1 MQCLLQYRRSAL
13 VASLIL
19 GVLIAVWHLP
29 LMVVGQVSYSDIV
42 LILAA
47 VIVFN
52 WVFNNARGSV
62 LIIMLM
68 HAANNAVSGSF
79 FSPMFSGADSTRES
93 WFLALVWIVV
103 AVLVIVIC
111 GPRISRAR
119 TISRRNRFL
128 RQSRRGSDQS
138 SEQNDGLELP
148 ETQQIRSVI
157 MSSRIKWGGIAGI
170 VAAALFIVSAILEQ
184 LSPLQRIYDSVASY
198 LYLGVVVAAYIAVI
212 IAVLGIHALH
222 SGRPRYGR
230 LGTTGTVLTIAG
242 YLIMIVLRM
251 IGMVAGRESLGNVRI
266 GAGLAVLIGSVL
278 LGVIILRA
286 RILPWWCGV
295 LLIVAFPLGD
305 VANAIFRAAE
315 NLLLALLWGS
325 VGVALLARREGV
337 AEPAVTQPAQA
348 G

>member
-1 MQCLLQYRRSAL
+1 
-13 VASLIL
+13 
-19 GVLIAVWHLP
+19 
-29 LMVVGQVSYSDIV
+29 
-42 LILAA
+42 
-47 VIVFN
+47 
-52 WVFNNARGSV
+52 
-62 LIIMLM
+62 
-68 HAANNAVSGSF
+68 
-79 FSPMFSGADSTRES
+79 
-93 WFLALVWIVV
+93 
-103 AVLVIVIC
+103 
-111 GPRISRAR
+111 
-119 TISRRNRFL
+119 
-128 RQSRRGSDQS
+128 
-138 SEQNDGLELP
+138 
-148 ETQQIRSVI
+148 

-170 VAAALFIVSAILEQ
+170 AAAALFIVSAILEQ

-212 IAVLGIHALH
+212 VAVLGIHALH

-242 YLIMIVLRM
+242 YLIMIVVRM
-251 IGMVAGRESLGNVRI
+251 ISMVAGRESLGNVRI

-305 VANAIFRAAE
+305 VANAIFSAAE

>member
-1 MQCLLQYRRSAL
+1 
-13 VASLIL
+13 
-19 GVLIAVWHLP
+19 
-29 LMVVGQVSYSDIV
+29 
-42 LILAA
+42 
-47 VIVFN
+47 
-52 WVFNNARGSV
+52 
-62 LIIMLM
+62 
-68 HAANNAVSGSF
+68 
-79 FSPMFSGADSTRES
+79 
-93 WFLALVWIVV
+93 
-103 AVLVIVIC
+103 
-111 GPRISRAR
+111 
-119 TISRRNRFL
+119 
-128 RQSRRGSDQS
+128 
-138 SEQNDGLELP
+138 
-148 ETQQIRSVI
+148 
-157 MSSRIKWGGIAGI
+157 MSSRIKWGGMAGI
-170 VAAALFIVSAILEQ
+170 AAAALFIVSAILEQ

-212 IAVLGIHALH
+212 VAVLGIHALH

-242 YLIMIVLRM
+242 YLIMIVVRM
-251 IGMVAGRESLGNVRI
+251 ISMVAGRESLGNVRI

-305 VANAIFRAAE
+305 VANAIFSAAE

>member
-1 MQCLLQYRRSAL
+1 
-13 VASLIL
+13 
-19 GVLIAVWHLP
+19 
-29 LMVVGQVSYSDIV
+29 
-42 LILAA
+42 
-47 VIVFN
+47 
-52 WVFNNARGSV
+52 
-62 LIIMLM
+62 
-68 HAANNAVSGSF
+68 
-79 FSPMFSGADSTRES
+79 MF
-93 WFLALVWIVV
+93 
-103 AVLVIVIC
+103 
-111 GPRISRAR
+111 
-119 TISRRNRFL
+119 
-128 RQSRRGSDQS
+128 
-138 SEQNDGLELP
+138 
-148 ETQQIRSVI
+148 
-157 MSSRIKWGGIAGI
+157 SRIKWGGIAGI
-170 VAAALFIVSAILEQ
+170 AAAALFVVSAILEQ

-212 IAVLGIHALH
+212 VAVLGIHALH

-242 YLIMIVLRM
+242 YLIMIVVRL
-251 IGMVAGRESLGNVRI
+251 ISMVAGRESLGNVRI

-305 VANAIFRAAE
+305 VANAIFSAAE

>member
-1 MQCLLQYRRSAL
+1 
-13 VASLIL
+13 
-19 GVLIAVWHLP
+19 
-29 LMVVGQVSYSDIV
+29 
-42 LILAA
+42 
-47 VIVFN
+47 
-52 WVFNNARGSV
+52 
-62 LIIMLM
+62 
-68 HAANNAVSGSF
+68 
-79 FSPMFSGADSTRES
+79 
-93 WFLALVWIVV
+93 
-103 AVLVIVIC
+103 
-111 GPRISRAR
+111 
-119 TISRRNRFL
+119 
-128 RQSRRGSDQS
+128 
-138 SEQNDGLELP
+138 
-148 ETQQIRSVI
+148 

-170 VAAALFIVSAILEQ
+170 AAAALFIVSAILEQ

-212 IAVLGIHALH
+212 VAVLGIHALH

-242 YLIMIVLRM
+242 YLIMIVVRM
-251 IGMVAGRESLGNVRI
+251 ISMVAGRESLGNVRI

-305 VANAIFRAAE
+305 VANAIFSAAE

-348 G
+348 S

>member
-1 MQCLLQYRRSAL
+1 
-13 VASLIL
+13 
-19 GVLIAVWHLP
+19 
-29 LMVVGQVSYSDIV
+29 
-42 LILAA
+42 
-47 VIVFN
+47 
-52 WVFNNARGSV
+52 
-62 LIIMLM
+62 
-68 HAANNAVSGSF
+68 
-79 FSPMFSGADSTRES
+79 
-93 WFLALVWIVV
+93 
-103 AVLVIVIC
+103 
-111 GPRISRAR
+111 
-119 TISRRNRFL
+119 
-128 RQSRRGSDQS
+128 
-138 SEQNDGLELP
+138 
-148 ETQQIRSVI
+148 

-170 VAAALFIVSAILEQ
+170 AAAALFIVSAILEQ

-198 LYLGVVVAAYIAVI
+198 LYLGFVVAAYIAVI
-212 IAVLGIHALH
+212 VAVLGIHALH

-242 YLIMIVLRM
+242 YLIMIVARM
-251 IGMVAGRESLGNVRI
+251 ISMVAGRESLGNVRI

-305 VANAIFRAAE
+305 VANAIFSAAE

>member
-1 MQCLLQYRRSAL
+1 
-13 VASLIL
+13 
-19 GVLIAVWHLP
+19 
-29 LMVVGQVSYSDIV
+29 
-42 LILAA
+42 
-47 VIVFN
+47 
-52 WVFNNARGSV
+52 
-62 LIIMLM
+62 
-68 HAANNAVSGSF
+68 
-79 FSPMFSGADSTRES
+79 
-93 WFLALVWIVV
+93 
-103 AVLVIVIC
+103 
-111 GPRISRAR
+111 
-119 TISRRNRFL
+119 
-128 RQSRRGSDQS
+128 
-138 SEQNDGLELP
+138 
-148 ETQQIRSVI
+148 

-170 VAAALFIVSAILEQ
+170 AAAALFIVSAILEQ

-212 IAVLGIHALH
+212 VAVLGIHALH

-242 YLIMIVLRM
+242 YLIMIVVRM
-251 IGMVAGRESLGNVRI
+251 ISMAAGRESLGNVRI

-305 VANAIFRAAE
+305 VANAIFSAAE

>member
-1 MQCLLQYRRSAL
+1 
-13 VASLIL
+13 
-19 GVLIAVWHLP
+19 
-29 LMVVGQVSYSDIV
+29 
-42 LILAA
+42 
-47 VIVFN
+47 
-52 WVFNNARGSV
+52 
-62 LIIMLM
+62 
-68 HAANNAVSGSF
+68 
-79 FSPMFSGADSTRES
+79 
-93 WFLALVWIVV
+93 
-103 AVLVIVIC
+103 
-111 GPRISRAR
+111 
-119 TISRRNRFL
+119 
-128 RQSRRGSDQS
+128 
-138 SEQNDGLELP
+138 
-148 ETQQIRSVI
+148 

-170 VAAALFIVSAILEQ
+170 AAAALFIVSAILEQ

-212 IAVLGIHALH
+212 VAVLGIHALH

-242 YLIMIVLRM
+242 YLIMIVVRM
-251 IGMVAGRESLGNVRI
+251 ISMVAGRESLGNVRI

-305 VANAIFRAAE
+305 VANAIFSAAE
-315 NLLLALLWGS
+315 NLLLAVLWGS
-325 VGVALLARREGV
+325 VGVALLARREGI

>member
-1 MQCLLQYRRSAL
+1 
-13 VASLIL
+13 
-19 GVLIAVWHLP
+19 
-29 LMVVGQVSYSDIV
+29 
-42 LILAA
+42 
-47 VIVFN
+47 
-52 WVFNNARGSV
+52 
-62 LIIMLM
+62 
-68 HAANNAVSGSF
+68 
-79 FSPMFSGADSTRES
+79 
-93 WFLALVWIVV
+93 
-103 AVLVIVIC
+103 
-111 GPRISRAR
+111 
-119 TISRRNRFL
+119 
-128 RQSRRGSDQS
+128 
-138 SEQNDGLELP
+138 
-148 ETQQIRSVI
+148 

-242 YLIMIVLRM
+242 YLIMIVVRM